1 MKTKK
6 KAFTLIELLVVM
18 VVTMVVMVLLI
29 TLLSSTFK
37 VYNETTTRENTYAYV
52 LLMISDVETLSRGC
66 DYVLTD
72 NDDKVLKI
80 VSENKTFSVNSN
92 DYGIDAS
99 FTVDNTSQIITIS
112 YGGDEYCVKYVQN
125 PQR

>member
-18 VVTMVVMVLLI
+18 VVSTIVMILLI

-37 VYNETTTRENTYAYV
+37 VYNETTSRENTYSYV
-52 LLMISDVETLSRGC
+52 LLMISDIETLSRGC
-66 DYVLTD
+66 DYVITD
-72 NDDKVLKI
+72 NEDKVLKI
-80 VSENKTFSVNSN
+80 VSENKTFSINSN

-99 FTVDNTSQIITIS
+99 FLVDNVSQIITIF

-125 PQR
+125 PQY